1 MAWVSSVPKRQGW
14 RQEDEAGPRELPASW
29 GLLSI
34 LLEGSRLCYC
44 PSGSAGVLRVAP
56 RALMQSLWAPI
67 GAQCP
72 SSTPEK
78 GPHGV
83 DGVASAATALFSLTA
98 PSPNLSFPCDL
109 SKASHQLAE
118 GPAVAAPRPRG
129 DTALEDPP
137 PFSWWFYVHLGLFP

>member
-56 RALMQSLWAPI
+56 RALMQGLWAPI

-78 GPHGV
+78 GPHL
-83 DGVASAATALFSLTA
+83 LF
-98 PSPNLSFPCDL
+98 
-109 SKASHQLAE
+109 
-118 GPAVAAPRPRG
+118 G
-129 DTALEDPP
+129 DTIRTVAKRLAVWGV
-137 PFSWWFYVHLGLFP
+137 S

>member
-56 RALMQSLWAPI
+56 RALMQGLWAPI

-83 DGVASAATALFSLTA
+83 DGVASAATVLFSLTA

-109 SKASHQLAE
+109 SQTSPQLAE
-118 GPAVAAPRPRG
+118 GPAVAASRPRG
-129 DTALEDPP
+129 DTPLEDPP
-137 PFSWWFYVHLGLFP
+137 PFSWRFYVHLGLFP